1 MDGKIKVWFE
11 VTGAPRL
18 EVEVDGDQVKK
29 GAERLRHILE
39 RRFKQTF
46 PESSLDGY
54 LARALLPLPKLRSH
68 VWTLRRGKWKTL
80 VRAVR
85 KLRHVRGAWSW
96 KRILSDSFHATI
108 GPASELGHRRRVTIS
123 TPLDELWTFTASIRF
138 QGKFDLVK
146 TWFAPDLVHAYLMVR
161 LNDRFPHA
169 PTKQDGKLLESAWR
183 LHSVV
188 ARILSLVWPKFNV
201 HHLERNLKAQ
211 RDVRVSSHV
220 GIHGMWEGTDTMIW
234 LPCLCDRISRREQI
248 EIVRRDAA
256 NSML

>member
-29 GAERLRHILE
+29 GAERLRHILQ
-39 RRFKQTF
+39 RRFKRTF
-46 PESSLDGY
+46 QEHSLDIY
-54 LARALLPLPKLRSH
+54 LARTLLTLPKLESL
-68 VWTLRRGKWKTL
+68 VKALRRGKWKTL

-108 GPASELGHRRRVTIS
+108 GPAAELGHRRRVTIS
-123 TPLDELWTFTASIRF
+123 TSLNGWTLTVAIPVR
-138 QGKFDLVK
+138 GKTDLVK
-146 TWFAPDLVHAYLMVR
+146 TRFAPDFVHAYLMMR
-161 LNDRFPHA
+161 LNGNFPYA
-169 PTKQDGKLLESAWR
+169 PTKQDGELLASAWKVR
-183 LHSVV
+183 SVV

-201 HHLERNLKAQ
+201 HHLERNLKVQ
-211 RDVRVSSHV
+211 RDVAASSHV
-220 GIHGMWEGTDTMIW
+220 GVHGMFGGTDTMVW